1 MVMTRAGP
9 AVAASIAALVD
20 RSGAR
25 GLDTIAQAIGIVRY
39 GALDPAQKI
48 ARVLV
53 QPAARDILT
62 SDPET
67 FEQGRRLPGV
77 RVDEIGRDGLT
88 DRGLAREAD
97 DQGKQGIH

>member
-1 MVMTRAGP
+1 MPELPDG
-9 AVAASIAALVD
+9 
-20 RSGAR
+20 SGAR
-25 GLDTIAQAIGIVRY
+25 GLDPLAQAIGIARD
-39 GALDPAQKI
+39 GALDPPQEI
-48 ARVLV
+48 ARVLI
-53 QPAARDILT
+53 QPTACDVLA
-62 SDPET
+62 SDPQT